1 MIKAFLYDNVTGEV
15 HQGLLTGVDC
25 LGNGQWLNI
34 SRDDEPFSINHEIY
48 GSDTHSLR
56 ILSAD
61 DNPIPSKLLAKVL
74 SYNIRTYGYICQ
86 SLDRAIYRMKNI
98 GLEWYKES
106 LALEF
111 VIVKNEDEFGFRLET
126 LGGNKEY
133 FETVMGFDNMTDLF
147 ECIKVYINTL
157 ENDAEIPVRFK
168 KLNITKELVKI
179 INTRH
184 LNLKYFDELEY
195 RKD

>member
-15 HQGLLTGVDC
+15 HQGLFTGVDC

-34 SRDDEPFSINHEIY
+34 SRDDEPFSINHRIY

-86 SLDRAIYRMKNI
+86 SLDRVIYRMKNI

-168 KLNITKELVKI
+168 RLSVNKTLKRSIKKTYLKI
-179 INTRH
+179 
-184 LNLKYFDELEY
+184 FDEVGDL
-195 RKD
+195 KD